1 MGEPILTMDK
11 VKRVHSI
18 LMKNSVDANN
28 KPIANGEF
36 RTTACYSA
44 GTWTAYLP
52 PQCMEALLNEF
63 KTQVS
68 TGSARS
74 KINAATNRFF
84 KFSRA
89 PPVSREKWA
98 SR

>member
-52 PQCMEALLNEF
+52 PQCI
-63 KTQVS
+63 K
-68 TGSARS
+68 
-74 KINAATNRFF
+74 
-84 KFSRA
+84 
-89 PPVSREKWA
+89 
-98 SR
+98 

>member
-18 LMKNSVDANN
+18 LLKNSVDANN

-44 GTWTAYLP
+44 GTWSAYPP
-52 PQCMEALLNEF
+52 PQCI
-63 KTQVS
+63 K
-68 TGSARS
+68 
-74 KINAATNRFF
+74 
-84 KFSRA
+84 
-89 PPVSREKWA
+89 
-98 SR
+98 